1 MVINIKNLTLKTA
14 SFLLKKSVKTEV
26 VIHNI
31 SVYIIKYVLVCHIG
45 LVFVFVADS
54 GCCLVWIVKTR
65 GSSG

>member
-31 SVYIIKYVLVCHIG
+31 SVYIIKYVLVCNIG
-45 LVFVFVADS
+45 LVFVLLPIPGV
-54 GCCLVWIVKTR
+54 VWF
-65 GSSG
+65 G